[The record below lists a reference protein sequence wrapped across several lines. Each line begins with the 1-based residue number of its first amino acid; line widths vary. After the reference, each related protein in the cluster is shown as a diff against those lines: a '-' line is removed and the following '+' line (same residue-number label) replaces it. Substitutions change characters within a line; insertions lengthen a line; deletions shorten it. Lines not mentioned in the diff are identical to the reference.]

1 MIKLAIVSPCYNEE
15 DILEYS
21 ASVLLRVIERL
32 RNEGKISSDSFIL
45 FVNDGSKDSTWS
57 IISRLHSDNPT
68 IKGIS
73 LARNVGHQNAL
84 MAGMMAVKEICDAA
98 ITIDCDLQDDVD
110 AIEKMID
117 KHQEGFDVV
126 YGIKVSREGDSFIKR
141 LSAQAFYRL
150 QKGYANIEA
159 IYNHADFRLLSKRVL
174 NVLSQ
179 YQESNLYLRGIIPM
193 IGFSS
198 TTVDDV
204 ISKRKAGKSKY
215 SLRKMMTLAL
225 DGITSFSAKPMMSI
239 IHVGLLF
246 TIVSFLLMV
255 YVLVK
260 FFSGDVVQGWSSLM
274 ISIWFVGGVL
284 LISLGVIGIYIGRIF
299 TEVKHRPL
307 YTISDTLLK

>member
-15 DILEYS
+15 DILEIS
-21 ASVLLRVIERL
+21 ASELLRFMESL
-32 RNEGKISSDSFIL
+32 RNKGKISRDSFIV

-57 IISRLHSDNPT
+57 IISRLHSENP
-68 IKGIS
+68 IVKGIN

-84 MAGMMAVKEICDAA
+84 MAGMMTVTDICDAV
-98 ITIDCDLQDDVD
+98 ITIDCDLQDDIN
-110 AIEKMID
+110 AIEQMVD
-117 KHQEGFDVV
+117 KFQEGFDVV
-126 YGIKVSREGDSFIKR
+126 YGVKVSREGDSFMKR

-174 NVLSQ
+174 RVLSQ
-179 YQESNLYLRGIIPM
+179 YHESNLYLRGVIPM

-215 SLRKMMTLAL
+215 SMSKMLNLAL
-225 DGITSFSAKPMMSI
+225 DGITSFTAKPMMSI
-239 IHVGLLF
+239 IHIGLIFTLVSLF
-246 TIVSFLLMV
+246 LVA
-255 YVLVK
+255 YVLIK

-274 ISIWFVGGVL
+274 ISIWFIGGVL
-284 LISLGVIGIYIGRIF
+284 LISLGVIGIYVGRIF

-307 YTISDTLLK
+307 YTIRDTLL

>member
-15 DILEYS
+15 DILEIS
-21 ASVLLRVIERL
+21 ASVLLRVMESL
-32 RNEGKISSDSFIL
+32 RNKGKISRDSFIV

-57 IISRLHSDNPT
+57 IISRLHSDNPVV
-68 IKGIS
+68 KGIN

-84 MAGMMAVKEICDAA
+84 MAGMMTVTDICDAA
-98 ITIDCDLQDDVD
+98 ITIDCDLQDDVE
-110 AIEKMID
+110 AIEKMVD
-117 KHQEGFDVV
+117 RYQEGFDIV
-126 YGIKVSREGDSFIKR
+126 YGVKVSREGDSFLKR

-150 QKGYANIEA
+150 QKGYAHIET

-174 NVLSQ
+174 RALSQ
-179 YQESNLYLRGIIPM
+179 YHESNLYLRGIIPM

-215 SLRKMMTLAL
+215 SMSKMLNLAL
-225 DGITSFSAKPMMSI
+225 DGITSFTAKPMMSI
-239 IHVGLLF
+239 IHIGLIFTLVSLF
-246 TIVSFLLMV
+246 LVA
-255 YVLVK
+255 YVLIK

-284 LISLGVIGIYIGRIF
+284 LISLGVIGIYVGRVF

-307 YTISDTLLK
+307 YTISDTLL

>member
-15 DILEYS
+15 DVLEYS
-21 ASVLLRVIERL
+21 ANVLLREIESL
-32 RNEGKISSDSFIL
+32 RNERKITGDSFIL

-126 YGIKVSREGDSFIKR
+126 YGVKVSREGDSFIKR

-179 YQESNLYLRGIIPM
+179 YHESNLYLRGIIPR

-260 FFSGDVVQGWSSLM
+260 YFSGDVVQGWSSLM
-274 ISIWFVGGVL
+274 ISIWFIGGVL
-284 LISLGVIGIYIGRIF
+284 LISLGVIGIYVGRIF

-307 YTISDTLLK
+307 YTIRDTLL

>member
-15 DILEYS
+15 DILEIS
-21 ASVLLRVIERL
+21 ASELLRFMESL
-32 RNEGKISSDSFIL
+32 RNKGKISRDSFIV

-57 IISRLHSDNPT
+57 IISRLHSENP
-68 IKGIS
+68 IVKGIN

-84 MAGMMAVKEICDAA
+84 MAGMMTVTDICDAV
-98 ITIDCDLQDDVD
+98 ITIDCDLQDDIN
-110 AIEKMID
+110 AIEQMVD
-117 KHQEGFDVV
+117 KFQEGFDVV
-126 YGIKVSREGDSFIKR
+126 YGVKVSREGDSFMKR

-174 NVLSQ
+174 RALSQ
-179 YQESNLYLRGIIPM
+179 YHESNLYLRGIIPM

-215 SLRKMMTLAL
+215 SMSKMLNLAL
-225 DGITSFSAKPMMSI
+225 DGITSFTAKPMMSI
-239 IHVGLLF
+239 IHIGLLF
-246 TIVSFLLMV
+246 TLVSLFLV
-255 YVLVK
+255 AYVLIK
-260 FFSGDVVQGWSSLM
+260 YFSGDVVQGWSSLM

-284 LISLGVIGIYIGRIF
+284 LISLGVIGIYVGRVF

-307 YTISDTLLK
+307 YTISDTLL